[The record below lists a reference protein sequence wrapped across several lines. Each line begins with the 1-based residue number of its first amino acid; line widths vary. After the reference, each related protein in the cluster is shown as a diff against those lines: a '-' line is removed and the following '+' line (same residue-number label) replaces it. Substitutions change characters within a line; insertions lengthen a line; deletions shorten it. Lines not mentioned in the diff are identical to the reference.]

1 MAKDIDGA
9 APILV
14 VDMDG
19 TLFRNDTMHEALAA
33 LIAERPVESISLAT
47 RLTRRKAAWKAAL
60 ADRMLADPAEL
71 RLRPE
76 VMAEIDAARA
86 TGPKVALVSASDQ
99 RQVDKVANAL
109 GVFDEAFGSGQ
120 LAESGKNLSGRI
132 KADFLSVRFGR
143 GGFDYIGDS
152 MTDAPVWAAARQAI
166 VAGPDKAA
174 RAVAMSKPDGRT
186 LQEERG
192 PSGALL
198 KAMRPHQWAKN
209 TLIFIPLLASQQF
222 DMLGG
227 AVLAFVAFCLVAS
240 SVYLLYD
247 LMDLKA
253 DRAHPRKRH
262 RPIASADVSI
272 KLAVIASAGLFAAG
286 ALIAIVASNA
296 GFVAT
301 LMVYFGLT
309 LAYSLSLKR
318 RMIVDI
324 WVLAGLYTIRIFA
337 GGVASSVALSPWLL
351 TFAMFLLLGLAAIK
365 RQAELIDGANRS
377 QSTLN
382 GRAYMPTTC
391 LLFEASRSPQGMPR
405 SLCSHYTS
413 TVWRQRKSTCN
424 LSFYEVSA
432 RCCCSGFRIS

>member
-1 MAKDIDGA
+1 
-9 APILV
+9 
-14 VDMDG
+14 
-19 TLFRNDTMHEALAA
+19 
-33 LIAERPVESISLAT
+33 
-47 RLTRRKAAWKAAL
+47 
-60 ADRMLADPAEL
+60 
-71 RLRPE
+71 
-76 VMAEIDAARA
+76 
-86 TGPKVALVSASDQ
+86 
-99 RQVDKVANAL
+99 
-109 GVFDEAFGSGQ
+109 
-120 LAESGKNLSGRI
+120 
-132 KADFLSVRFGR
+132 
-143 GGFDYIGDS
+143 
-152 MTDAPVWAAARQAI
+152 
-166 VAGPDKAA
+166 
-174 RAVAMSKPDGRT
+174 
-186 LQEERG
+186 
-192 PSGALL
+192 
-198 KAMRPHQWAKN
+198 
-209 TLIFIPLLASQQF
+209 
-222 DMLGG
+222 
-227 AVLAFVAFCLVAS
+227 
-240 SVYLLYD
+240 
-247 LMDLKA
+247 MDLKT

-337 GGVASSVALSPWLL
+337 GGVASSVALSPSLL
-351 TFAMFLLLGLAAIK
+351 TFAMFLFLGLAAIK

-424 LSFYEVSA
+424 LSFYGVSA